1 MVLFVTMGV
10 VLTAIGV
17 YEPLVKF
24 AGAGATVPITGFGY
38 SLAKGVEAGVR
49 EFGWLGIFTGGLTA
63 SRRRCRSYFL
73 RIFILCYIK
82 PENEIRPDIS
92 GLILMQP
99 YYFSLRLLIIK
110 NAAPIKMPG
119 IAITRS
125 TNMML
130 ALPLLTATLV
140 SSRFLG

>member
-1 MVLFVTMGV
+1 MDYVYAFLIGGAICTVAQILIDKTKLTPAKIVVLFVTMGV

-63 SRRRCRSYFL
+63 SAGGVAAA
-73 RIFILCYIK
+73 IFFGYLFSV
-82 PENEIRPDIS
+82 IS
-92 GLILMQP
+92 NP
-99 YYFSLRLLIIK
+99 
-110 NAAPIKMPG
+110 KMK
-119 IAITRS
+119 
-125 TNMML
+125 
-130 ALPLLTATLV
+130 
-140 SSRFLG
+140 